1 MCNNS
6 HWNRL
11 QLADTRS
18 QSHRWEYGPVGQKLV
33 SLELPEA
40 ALAAVVSAVADMAQL
55 GDLWVVEE
63 QLFDMSAVVVVVGG
77 LLGEQ
82 LGTVSLVV
90 VPPCVHLGGHHLVE
104 SS

>member
-1 MCNNS
+1 MCNSS

-40 ALAAVVSAVADMAQL
+40 ALAVVSAVADMAQL

-63 QLFDMSAVVVVVGG
+63 QLFDMSAAVVVVGG

-82 LGTVSLVV
+82 LGTVSFVA
-90 VPPCVHLGGHHLVE
+90 VPPCVHLGGHQVE

>member
-1 MCNNS
+1 MCNSS
-6 HWNRL
+6 HWNRP

-40 ALAAVVSAVADMAQL
+40 ALAVVSAVADMAQL
-55 GDLWVVEE
+55 GDLLVVVE
-63 QLFDMSAVVVVVGG
+63 QLFDMSAVVVGS
-77 LLGEQ
+77 LLGGQ
-82 LGTVSLVV
+82 LGTVSFVA
-90 VPPCVHLGGHHLVE
+90 VPSCVHLGGHRVE

>member
-1 MCNNS
+1 MCNSS

-40 ALAAVVSAVADMAQL
+40 ALAVVSAVADMAQL
-55 GDLWVVEE
+55 GDLLVVEE

-82 LGTVSLVV
+82 LGTVSFVA
-90 VPPCVHLGGHHLVE
+90 VPPCVHLGGHRVE

>member
-1 MCNNS
+1 MCNSS

-55 GDLWVVEE
+55 DDHWVVEE
-63 QLFDMSAVVVVVGG
+63 QQFGEVGG
-77 LLGEQ
+77 Q
-82 LGTVSLVV
+82 LGTD
-90 VPPCVHLGGHHLVE
+90 VHPGGHLVE

>member
-1 MCNNS
+1 M
-6 HWNRL
+6 
-11 QLADTRS
+11 
-18 QSHRWEYGPVGQKLV
+18 

-40 ALAAVVSAVADMAQL
+40 ALAVVSAVADMAQL

-82 LGTVSLVV
+82 LGTVSFVA
-90 VPPCVHLGGHHLVE
+90 VPPCVHLGGHRVE